1 MGLMQKAIE
10 TFDNMEHLA
19 GVEKEGQIETLAP
32 VGHIIAKASVQ
43 ITIDSDGN
51 FVSAAAVDKKIPIPA
66 TEESSILSSSKIAPH
81 ALCNKIEYI
90 CPDEKKKRD
99 KYVAQLKEWA
109 ESEYSHPKI
118 KAVLNYVKSE
128 TIKNDLIS
136 CELLKLDDNKKIKNE
151 DNIICWCVAGSG
163 ENESVWNDR
172 ELHKLYLKFYLSK
185 IKDREKSM
193 CMISGEET
201 VCTQSYF
208 RGVYS
213 QRSLAKII
221 SKNDDK
227 NFTYRGRFIN
237 AREAFEIGYI
247 QSQKAFNALRWIA
260 ENQGVIINKRAF
272 VCWNPDGVRVPE
284 INLPFLR
291 SKKKPAEPSDY
302 KKQLYDA
309 LYSYQNELKPGMNVT
324 AAVFDTATDTITR
337 LAIIYYNEFQSED
350 FLERLR
356 YWDETCCWHSCSG
369 ISSPNL
375 DSIAKYAFGVRRGE
389 GENAK
394 IEVDEKIKKQILQRL
409 IFCRLE
415 KQMFPRDIVLAL
427 FNKTKNLQIYSKS
440 DRDDILFTVCAVIR
454 KYHFDRYK
462 EELKMSLEKDKKD
475 RSYQFGRLLAVF
487 EKIESEALSDKK
499 DENKKIRETS
509 AMRLQSAFVQRP
521 ADTSKIIMNNLKNA
535 YYPKLDAGIR
545 VYYEKIIGEIFE
557 ILSEFSADFNK
568 PLTPE
573 YMLGYYLQQNE
584 FYKKR
589 ETTDT
594 EVNDNE

>member
-10 TFDNMEHLA
+10 TFDNMEYLA
-19 GVEKEGQIETLAP
+19 GVEKEGQKETLAP
-32 VGHIIAKASVQ
+32 AGHIIAKASVQ

-66 TEESSILSSSKIAPH
+66 TEDSSGRTSSPAPH
-81 ALCNKIEYI
+81 GLCEQIGYVCKTESDKGKNDLYI
-90 CPDEKKKRD
+90 KNLE
-99 KYVAQLKEWA
+99 EWA
-109 ESEYSHPKI
+109 NSDYTHPKI
-118 KAVLNYVKSE
+118 KAVLKYVKGSTAKHDLSE
-128 TIKNDLIS
+128 CGLLTI
-136 CELLKLDDNKKIKNE
+136 DDSGKIKNE
-151 DNIICWCVAGSG
+151 NNLICWCVAGSG

-172 ELHKLYLKFYLSK
+172 ELQKLYLDFYLSK
-185 IKDREKSM
+185 IKDRKKSM
-193 CMISGEET
+193 CMISGKET
-201 VCTQSYF
+201 VCTQQNIKGIFSNC
-208 RGVYS
+208 GN
-213 QRSLAKII
+213 AKLI
-221 SKNDDK
+221 SANDK
-227 NFTYRGRFIN
+227 SNFTYRGRFLN
-237 AREAFEIGYI
+237 DGEAFEIGYI
-247 QSQKAFNALRWIA
+247 QSQKGHNALKWITA
-260 ENQGVIINKRAF
+260 NQGVIIGGRVF

-291 SKKKPAEPSDY
+291 SKEKPAEPSDY
-302 KKQLYDA
+302 KKQLYEA
-309 LYSYQNELKPGMNVT
+309 LYSYQNKLKPDMDVIAVSFD
-324 AAVFDTATDTITR
+324 AATKGR
-337 LAIIYYNEFQSED
+337 LAVEYYNEFKSED

-356 YWDETCCWHSCSG
+356 YWDETCCWISRSG

-375 DSIAKYAFGVRRGE
+375 NSIAEYAFGVQRGE
-389 GENAK
+389 DENAK
-394 IEVDEKIKKQILQRL
+394 IEIDERIKKQIVQRL

-440 DRDDILFTVCAVIR
+440 KRDDILFTACAVIR

-487 EKIESEALSDKK
+487 EKIESDALSDKK

-521 ADTSKIIMNNLKNA
+521 ADTSKIIMNNLKTA
-535 YYPKLDAGIR
+535 YYPRLDAGIR

-557 ILSEFSADFNK
+557 IISEFSADFNK

-573 YMLGYYLQQNE
+573 YLLGYYLQQNE

>member
-1 MGLMQKAIE
+1 
-10 TFDNMEHLA
+10 MEHLA

-51 FVSAAAVDKKIPIPA
+51 FVFAAAVDKKIPIPA
-66 TEESSILSSSKIAPH
+66 TEDSSGRTSSPAPH
-81 ALCNKIEYI
+81 VLCDKIKYI
-90 CPDEKKKRD
+90 CPDEKKKKD
-99 KYVAQLKEWA
+99 KYIAQLKEWA

-151 DNIICWCVAGSG
+151 DNIICWCVAGSE

-172 ELHKLYLKFYLSK
+172 ELHKLFLDFYLSK

-201 VCTQSYF
+201 VCTKQNLKGIFPHY
-208 RGVYS
+208 GN
-213 QRSLAKII
+213 AKLI
-221 SKNDDK
+221 SANDK
-227 NFTYRGRFIN
+227 SNFTYRGRFIN
-237 AREAFEIGYI
+237 DGEAFEIGYI
-247 QSQKAFNALRWIA
+247 QSQKGHNALKWITA
-260 ENQGVIINKRAF
+260 NQGVVIGNRVF

-291 SKKKPAEPSDY
+291 SKEKPAEPSDY
-302 KKQLYDA
+302 KKQLYEA
-309 LYSYQNELKPGMNVT
+309 LYSYQNKLKPDMDVIAVSFD
-324 AAVFDTATDTITR
+324 AATTGR
-337 LAIIYYNEFQSED
+337 LAVEYYNEFKSED

-356 YWDETCCWHSCSG
+356 YWDETCCWISRSG

-375 DSIAKYAFGVRRGE
+375 NSIAEYAFGVQRGE
-389 GENAK
+389 DENAK
-394 IEVDEKIKKQILQRL
+394 IEIDERIKKQIVQRL

-440 DRDDILFTVCAVIR
+440 KRDDILFTACAVIR

-487 EKIESEALSDKK
+487 EKIESDALSDKK

-535 YYPKLDAGIR
+535 YYQKLDAGFR

-557 ILSEFSADFNK
+557 IISEFSADFNK

-573 YMLGYYLQQNE
+573 YLLGYYLQQNE
-584 FYKKR
+584 FYKK
-589 ETTDT
+589 
-594 EVNDNE
+594 NCN

>member
-10 TFDNMEHLA
+10 TFDNMEYLA
-19 GVEKEGQIETLAP
+19 GVEKEGQKETLAP
-32 VGHIIAKASVQ
+32 AGHIIAKASVQ

-66 TEESSILSSSKIAPH
+66 TEESSGRTSSPAPH
-81 ALCNKIEYI
+81 GLCEQIGYVCKTESDKGKNDLYI
-90 CPDEKKKRD
+90 KNLE
-99 KYVAQLKEWA
+99 EWA
-109 ESEYSHPKI
+109 NSDYTHPKI
-118 KAVLNYVKSE
+118 KAVLKYVKGSTAKHDLSE
-128 TIKNDLIS
+128 CGLLTI
-136 CELLKLDDNKKIKNE
+136 DDSGKIKNE
-151 DNIICWCVAGSG
+151 NNLICWCVAGSG

-172 ELHKLYLKFYLSK
+172 ELQKLYLDFYLSK
-185 IKDREKSM
+185 INNRKKSM
-193 CMISGEET
+193 CMISGKET

-213 QRSLAKII
+213 QRSSAKII

-227 NFTYRGRFIN
+227 NFTYRGRFLN
-237 AREAFEIGYI
+237 ACEAFEIGYI

-272 VCWNPDGVRVPE
+272 VCWNPDGERVPK
-284 INLPFLR
+284 IHLPFLC
-291 SKKKPAEPSDY
+291 SKEKPAEPSDY
-302 KKQLYDA
+302 KKLLYEA
-309 LYSYQNELKPGMNVT
+309 LYSYQNKLKPGMNVT
-324 AAVFDTATDTITR
+324 AAVFDTATDTVTR
-337 LAIIYYNEFQSED
+337 LAVIYYNEFQSED

-356 YWDETCCWHSCSG
+356 YWDETCCWVSRSG

-375 DSIAKYAFGVRRGE
+375 NSIAEYAFGVQRGDD
-389 GENAK
+389 ENAK
-394 IEVDEKIKKQILQRL
+394 IEIDERIKKQIVQRL

-427 FNKTKNLQIYSKS
+427 FNKTKNLQIYSKLN
-440 DRDDILFTVCAVIR
+440 RAGILFTACAVIR

-487 EKIESEALSDKK
+487 EKIESDILRDRGED
-499 DENKKIRETS
+499 RETN
-509 AMRLQSAFVQRP
+509 ALRLQSVFVQRP
-521 ADTSKIIMNNLKNA
+521 ADASKIIMNNLKTA
-535 YYPKLDAGIR
+535 YYPRLDAGIR

-557 ILSEFSADFNK
+557 IISEFSADFNK

-573 YMLGYYLQQNE
+573 YLLGYYLQKNE